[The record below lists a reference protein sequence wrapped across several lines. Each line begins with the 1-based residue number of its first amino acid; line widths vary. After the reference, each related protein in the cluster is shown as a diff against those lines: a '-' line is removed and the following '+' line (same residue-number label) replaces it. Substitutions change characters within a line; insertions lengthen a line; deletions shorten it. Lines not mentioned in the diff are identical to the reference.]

1 MIIREA
7 KESDNLKMLEI
18 QRNAAQVGEIEITLL
33 KSDFK
38 SKSNFFSDGFFLV
51 AEDEKTSDIIGF
63 MGVGIGDFKVK
74 GKKCKG
80 AYFYDLRTNP
90 KYRRRVARWLK
101 TIIEE
106 AANRLRK
113 MGIDFYYASVKTDNR
128 PSIKILKHFDLDP
141 IYNYN
146 TYSIPVF
153 NKIKPKGSKIEH
165 DFDIS
170 ELEDFYSEKNTEIDF
185 IPVDLK
191 DNFLKIMKEEKRLV
205 KFSYKSATAYA
216 WDTTDIADIGITRI
230 SKRLKILQKM
240 LFYTSKIVPYINAPI
255 LNKKM
260 KTFHIM
266 KFDYNDEK
274 DFKRLLKTVRS
285 YCYKNKYYLIS
296 IFVPEN
302 QHFKDK
308 LLGKLKFKVDFTLT
322 ANNVTD
328 VDFSDLKKL
337 IWLPRL

>member
-1 MIIREA
+1 MIIRDA
-7 KESDNLKMLEI
+7 KESDNLKMLDI
-18 QRNAAQVGEIEITLL
+18 QKSAAQVGEFEITLL

-63 MGVGIGDFKVK
+63 MGVGIGQFKVK
-74 GKKCKG
+74 GKSYKG
-80 AYFYDLRTNP
+80 AYFYDLRTNS

-106 AANRLRK
+106 AASRLRK
-113 MGIDFYYASVKTDNR
+113 MGIDFYFASVKSDNK

-153 NKIKPKGSKIEH
+153 NKFKPKGAKIEH
-165 DFDIS
+165 DFNIS
-170 ELEDFYSEKNTEIDF
+170 ELEDFYSEKNTDIDF
-185 IPVDLK
+185 LPIDLK
-191 DNFLKIMKEEKRLV
+191 DNFLKIIKKEKRLV

-216 WDTTDIADIGITRI
+216 WDTTDIADIGITKI
-230 SKRLKILQKM
+230 SKRLKILQKI
-240 LFYTSKIVPYINAPI
+240 LFYSSKMIPYINAPV

-266 KFDYNDEK
+266 KFDYKDEK
-274 DFKRLLKTVRS
+274 DLKKLLKAVNS
-285 YCYKNKYYLIS
+285 YCYKQKYYLIN

-302 QHFKDK
+302 KHLNEN
-308 LLGKLKFKVDFTLT
+308 LLGKLKFRVDFTLT
-322 ANNVTD
+322 ANSVTE
-328 VDFSDLKKL
+328 VNFENLKNL